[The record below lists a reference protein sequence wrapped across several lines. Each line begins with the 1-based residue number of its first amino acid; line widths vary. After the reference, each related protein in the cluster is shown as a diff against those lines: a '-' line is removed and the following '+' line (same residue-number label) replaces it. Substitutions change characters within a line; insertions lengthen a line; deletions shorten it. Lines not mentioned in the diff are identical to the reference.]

1 MRALLII
8 LSLMAGLSLLAY
20 APAEAAPR
28 PDAPCHQTMD
38 HPAPQPMQAPA
49 KAPVKA
55 MACCITPA
63 LPAPPLLQPRLP
75 GPSPSPQQA
84 ILGEQI
90 ADGRH
95 PSPEP
100 RPPRV

>member
-1 MRALLII
+1 
-8 LSLMAGLSLLAY
+8 MAGLSLLAY

-28 PDAPCHQTMD
+28 ADAPCHQTMD
-38 HPAPQPMQAPA
+38 EPAPQPMAPA

-63 LPAPPLLQPRLP
+63 LPAPPLLQPRLLGP
-75 GPSPSPQQA
+75 GLSPQQA
-84 ILGEQI
+84 LSLGEQI

-100 RPPRV
+100 RPPRA

>member
-1 MRALLII
+1 
-8 LSLMAGLSLLAY
+8 MAGLSLLAY

-28 PDAPCHQTMD
+28 AEAPCHQILD
-38 HPAPQPMQAPA
+38 HSVPQPMTPA

-55 MACCITPA
+55 MACCATAA
-63 LPAPPLLQPRLP
+63 LPAPPQVQARLL
-75 GPSPSPQQA
+75 GPELTPQHA
-84 ILGEQI
+84 IRLGESI

-100 RPPRV
+100 RPPRA